1 MEKGQIISGIAHGG
15 VILWVILGDW
25 LFRAP
30 TLPEIEVAEV
40 SLMSSAEFDAMM
52 AAAPPVVE
60 PVPEQPAPEPAPE
73 PVPEEPAPEE
83 PEIQPPEPVQPQ
95 EPPPP
100 AEEPTPV
107 APPEEPLPEDLPTE
121 AVPQLIETP
130 DPVAPIADVEQPI
143 PVPLSDARPRP
154 RPVDRVAATP
164 VESVDAPEVAEQV
177 IEEVSDVPSE
187 EAVIVEEQ
195 QEAAAPEE
203 ATTQIVTE
211 AVETE
216 EDAPQLEMTAS
227 LRPRSRPERV
237 QPSEEPVEEAAAS
250 TETPEQPAPDTTT
263 EDAVAAALAEALAEE
278 AAAAEAE
285 AAAAAA
291 AEAAASDLPAGPP
304 MTAGEMDAFRVAVQA
319 CWNVGALSMEA
330 LRTTVTVAVSVGQ
343 DGVPDAGS
351 IAMIASNGE
360 SDTATQQAFEA
371 ARRAIIRCGAR
382 GFPLPPEK
390 YDQWRNMEL
399 VFDPNGMRMR

>member
-1 MEKGQIISGIAHGG
+1 MEKGQIISGVAHAG

-25 LFRAP
+25 LFRAD

-40 SLMSSAEFDAMM
+40 SLMSGEEFDAMM
-52 AAAPPVVE
+52 AAAP
-60 PVPEQPAPEPAPE
+60 APTEPAPE
-73 PVPEEPAPEE
+73 PEPAPEE
-83 PEIQPPEPVQPQ
+83 PVIQPPEPVEPA

-100 AEEPTPV
+100 AEEPAPV
-107 APPEEPLPEDLPTE
+107 APPEEPLPEDLPVE
-121 AVPQLIETP
+121 AVPQPIETP
-130 DPVAPIADVEQPI
+130 DPVAPIAEVEQPI

-164 VESVDAPEVAEQV
+164 VESVDAPEIA
-177 IEEVSDVPSE
+177 EEVVEETAEEPTE
-187 EAVIVEEQ
+187 EAVIVEEE

-237 QPSEEPVEEAAAS
+237 QPEAEPVEEAVAA
-250 TETPEQPAPDTTT
+250 TESEETTDAPATEDTAT

-278 AAAAEAE
+278 E
-285 AAAAAA
+285 AATDAPAQAQ
-291 AEAAASDLPAGPP
+291 SDLPVGPP
-304 MTAGEMDAFRVAVQA
+304 MTAGEQDALRVAVQA

-351 IAMIASNGE
+351 IALIGSSGGSEA
-360 SDTATQQAFEA
+360 ATQQAFEA

-390 YDQWRNMEL
+390 FEQWRNMEL

>member
-1 MEKGQIISGIAHGG
+1 MEKGQIISGVAHAG

-25 LFRAP
+25 LFRAD

-40 SLMSSAEFDAMM
+40 SLMSGEEFDAMM
-52 AAAPPVVE
+52 AAAPAPSRPAPE
-60 PVPEQPAPEPAPE
+60 PEPEPAPEPAPE
-73 PVPEEPAPEE
+73 EPV
-83 PEIQPPEPVQPQ
+83 IQPPEPVEPA

-100 AEEPTPV
+100 VEEPPPV
-107 APPEEPLPEDLPTE
+107 APPEEPLPEDLPVE
-121 AVPQLIETP
+121 AVPQPIETP

-164 VESVDAPEVAEQV
+164 VESVDAPEIA
-177 IEEVSDVPSE
+177 EEVVE
-187 EAVIVEEQ
+187 ETAETPTEETVIVEEE

-237 QPSEEPVEEAAAS
+237 QPEAEPVEEPVAA
-250 TETPEQPAPDTTT
+250 TETEETTEETTEDAAT

-278 AAAAEAE
+278 EAAAEAP
-285 AAAAAA
+285 A
-291 AEAAASDLPAGPP
+291 AEQAQTDLPVGPP
-304 MTAGEMDAFRVAVQA
+304 MTAGEQDALRVAVQA

-351 IAMIASNGE
+351 ISLIGSSGG
-360 SDTATQQAFEA
+360 SDAATQQAFEA

-390 YDQWRNMEL
+390 FEQWRNMEL

>member
-1 MEKGQIISGIAHGG
+1 MEKGQIISGIAHAG
-15 VILWVILGDW
+15 VILWVVLGDW
-25 LFRAP
+25 LFRAD
-30 TLPEIEVAEV
+30 TLPEMEVAEV

-52 AAAPPVVE
+52 AAAPPPAAEPVE
-60 PVPEQPAPEPAPE
+60 PAA
-73 PVPEEPAPEE
+73 E
-83 PEIQPPEPVQPQ
+83 PEAVEPPEPVQPE

-100 AEEPTPV
+100 AEEPPPV
-107 APPEEPLPEDLPTE
+107 APPEEPLPEELPQE
-121 AVPQLIETP
+121 AVPQPIETP
-130 DPVAPIADVEQPI
+130 EPVAPIAEIEQPI
-143 PVPLSDARPRP
+143 PVPLSDVKPRP

-164 VESVDAPEVAEQV
+164 VESVDAPEVADQV
-177 IEEVSDVPSE
+177 IEEVADEPTE

-216 EDAPQLEMTAS
+216 EDAPQLEMTSS
-227 LRPRSRPERV
+227 LRPRSRPAQV
-237 QPSEEPVEEAAAS
+237 AEEPVEEEVAAAAETVEEP
-250 TETPEQPAPDTTT
+250 TEEPAEEVAEETAT

-278 AAAAEAE
+278 AATEQ
-285 AAAAAA
+285 AAADTP
-291 AEAAASDLPAGPP
+291 SDLPVGPP
-304 MTAGEMDAFRVAVQA
+304 MTAGEQDALRVAVQQ

-351 IAMIASNGE
+351 ITLIDSNGE
-360 SDTATQQAFEA
+360 SDTATRQAFEA

-390 YDQWRNMEL
+390 FEQWRNMEL

>member
-1 MEKGQIISGIAHGG
+1 MEKGQIISGIAHAG
-15 VILWVILGDW
+15 VILWVVLGDW
-25 LFRAP
+25 LFRAE
-30 TLPEIEVAEV
+30 TLPEMQVAEV

-52 AAAPPVVE
+52 AAAPKPAE
-60 PVPEQPAPEPAPE
+60 PVAE
-73 PVPEEPAPEE
+73 PEEPAAE
-83 PEIQPPEPVQPQ
+83 PEVTPPEPVQPE
-95 EPPPP
+95 EPPPA
-100 AEEPTPV
+100 AEDTP
-107 APPEEPLPEDLPTE
+107 PPQPEEPLPEELPQE
-121 AVPQLIETP
+121 AVPQPIETP

-143 PVPLSDARPRP
+143 PVPLSDVKPRP

-164 VESVDAPEVAEQV
+164 VESEDAPEVADQV
-177 IEEVSDVPSE
+177 IEEVTDQPTE
-187 EAVIVEEQ
+187 ESVIVEEE

-216 EDAPQLEMTAS
+216 EDAPQLEMTSS
-227 LRPRSRPERV
+227 LRPRSRPLA
-237 QPSEEPVEEAAAS
+237 QPEEPPLEEEEVAAAETTEEPVEEPA
-250 TETPEQPAPDTTT
+250 ETPAEDPAT

-278 AAAAEAE
+278 PAAEETADTG
-285 AAAAAA
+285 A
-291 AEAAASDLPAGPP
+291 AEQNLPVGPP
-304 MTAGEMDAFRVAVQA
+304 MTAGEKDALRVAVNA

-330 LRTTVTVAVSVGQ
+330 LRTTVTVGFSVGQ

-351 IAMIASNGE
+351 IALVESNGE
-360 SDTATQQAFEA
+360 SDTATRQAYEA

-390 YDQWRNMEL
+390 YEQWKNIEI

>member
-1 MEKGQIISGIAHGG
+1 MEKGQIISGIAHAG
-15 VILWVILGDW
+15 VILWVVLGDW
-25 LFRAP
+25 LFRAD
-30 TLPEIEVAEV
+30 TLPEMQVAEV

-52 AAAPPVVE
+52 AAAPP
-60 PVPEQPAPEPAPE
+60 PA
-73 PVPEEPAPEE
+73 VQPEEPAAQPETVE
-83 PEIQPPEPVQPQ
+83 PPEPVQPA

-100 AEEPTPV
+100 AEEPPPV
-107 APPEEPLPEDLPTE
+107 APPEESLPEELPQE
-121 AVPQLIETP
+121 AVPQPIETP
-130 DPVAPIADVEQPI
+130 PPVAPIAEVEQPI
-143 PVPLSDARPRP
+143 PVPLSDVRPRP
-154 RPVDRVAATP
+154 RPVDRVAAAP
-164 VESVDAPEVAEQV
+164 VESVDAPEVADQV
-177 IEEVSDVPSE
+177 IEEVADEATE

-216 EDAPQLEMTAS
+216 EDAPQLEMTSS
-227 LRPRSRPERV
+227 LRPRSRPARV
-237 QPSEEPVEEAAAS
+237 AETPVEEEVAAA
-250 TETPEQPAPDTTT
+250 TETVQEPAEEATEDAAT

-278 AAAAEAE
+278 AATEDV
-285 AAAAAA
+285 AAAAT
-291 AEAAASDLPAGPP
+291 ASDLPVGPP
-304 MTAGEMDAFRVAVQA
+304 MTAGEQDALRVAVQQ

-351 IAMIASNGE
+351 ITLVQSNGD
-360 SDTATQQAFEA
+360 SDTATRQAFEA

-390 YDQWRNMEL
+390 YEQWRNMEL

>member
-1 MEKGQIISGIAHGG
+1 M
-15 VILWVILGDW
+15 
-25 LFRAP
+25 
-30 TLPEIEVAEV
+30 
-40 SLMSSAEFDAMM
+40 
-52 AAAPPVVE
+52 
-60 PVPEQPAPEPAPE
+60 
-73 PVPEEPAPEE
+73 
-83 PEIQPPEPVQPQ
+83 
-95 EPPPP
+95 
-100 AEEPTPV
+100 
-107 APPEEPLPEDLPTE
+107 
-121 AVPQLIETP
+121 
-130 DPVAPIADVEQPI
+130 
-143 PVPLSDARPRP
+143 PLSDARPRP
-154 RPVDRVAATP
+154 RPLDRVAATP
-164 VESVDAPEVAEQV
+164 VESVDAPDVAEQV
-177 IEEVSDVPSE
+177 VEEVSDVPTE

-237 QPSEEPVEEAAAS
+237 QPAEDPVEEAAAS
-250 TETPEQPAPDTTT
+250 AEIPEETPEETAPDTAT

-278 AAAAEAE
+278 AAAEE
-285 AAAAAA
+285 AAQSEP
-291 AEAAASDLPAGPP
+291 AETNLPVGPP
-304 MTAGEMDAFRVAVQA
+304 MTAGEQDALRVAVQA

-351 IAMIASNGE
+351 ISMIASNGE
-360 SDTATQQAFEA
+360 SDSATQQAFEA

-390 YDQWRNMEL
+390 YEQWRNMEL

>member
-1 MEKGQIISGIAHGG
+1 MEKGQIISGIAHAG
-15 VILWVILGDW
+15 VILWVVLGDW
-25 LFRAP
+25 LFRAD
-30 TLPEIEVAEV
+30 TLPEMQVAEV

-52 AAAPPVVE
+52 AAAPP
-60 PVPEQPAPEPAPE
+60 PA
-73 PVPEEPAPEE
+73 VQPEEPAAQPETVE
-83 PEIQPPEPVQPQ
+83 PPEPVQPA

-100 AEEPTPV
+100 AEEPPPV
-107 APPEEPLPEDLPTE
+107 APPEEPLPEELPQE
-121 AVPQLIETP
+121 AVPQPIETP
-130 DPVAPIADVEQPI
+130 PPVAPIAEVEQPI
-143 PVPLSDARPRP
+143 PVPLSDVRPRP
-154 RPVDRVAATP
+154 RPVDRVAAAP
-164 VESVDAPEVAEQV
+164 VESVDAPEVADQV
-177 IEEVSDVPSE
+177 IEEVADEATE

-216 EDAPQLEMTAS
+216 EDAPQLEMTSS
-227 LRPRSRPERV
+227 LRPRSRPARV
-237 QPSEEPVEEAAAS
+237 AETPVEEEVAAA
-250 TETPEQPAPDTTT
+250 TETVQEPAEEATEDAAT

-278 AAAAEAE
+278 AATEDV
-285 AAAAAA
+285 AAAAT
-291 AEAAASDLPAGPP
+291 ASDLPVGPP
-304 MTAGEMDAFRVAVQA
+304 MTAGEQDALRVAVQQ

-351 IAMIASNGE
+351 ITLVQSNGD
-360 SDTATQQAFEA
+360 SDTATRQAFEA

-390 YDQWRNMEL
+390 YEQWRNMEL

>member
-1 MEKGQIISGIAHGG
+1 MEKGQIISGVAHAG
-15 VILWVILGDW
+15 VILWVVLGDW
-25 LFRAP
+25 LFRAD

-52 AAAPPVVE
+52 ASAPAPAE
-60 PVPEQPAPEPAPE
+60 PVAE
-73 PVPEEPAPEE
+73 PEEPAPQE
-83 PEIQPPEPVQPQ
+83 PEVTPPEPVQPE
-95 EPPPP
+95 EPPPA
-100 AEEPTPV
+100 AEE
-107 APPEEPLPEDLPTE
+107 APPPQPEEPLPEDLPQE
-121 AVPQLIETP
+121 AVPQPIETP

-143 PVPLSDARPRP
+143 PVPLSDTKPKP

-164 VESVDAPEVAEQV
+164 VESVDAPEVADQV
-177 IEEVSDVPSE
+177 VEEVSDQPTDES
-187 EAVIVEEQ
+187 VIVEEE

-211 AVETE
+211 AVEAE
-216 EDAPQLEMTAS
+216 EDAPQLEMTSS
-227 LRPRSRPERV
+227 LRPRSRPV
-237 QPSEEPVEEAAAS
+237 APSPEEVPEEEVAS
-250 TETPEQPAPDTTT
+250 AETPETPEEQPVEDAAT

-278 AAAAEAE
+278 APAEEPAAETADTG
-285 AAAAAA
+285 
-291 AEAAASDLPAGPP
+291 ASDPSLPVGPP
-304 MTAGEMDAFRVAVQA
+304 MTAGEKDALRVAVNA

-330 LRTTVTVAVSVGQ
+330 LRTTVTVGFSVGQ

-351 IAMIASNGE
+351 IELVESAGG
-360 SDTATQQAFEA
+360 SDTATRQAFEA

-390 YDQWRNMEL
+390 YEQWKNIEI

>member
-1 MEKGQIISGIAHGG
+1 MEKGQIISGIAHAG
-15 VILWVILGDW
+15 VILWVVLGDW
-25 LFRAP
+25 LFRAE

-52 AAAPPVVE
+52 AAAPPPAAEPVE
-60 PVPEQPAPEPAPE
+60 PAAEPEPVEPAPE
-73 PVPEEPAPEE
+73 PEAVE
-83 PEIQPPEPVQPQ
+83 PPEPVQPE

-100 AEEPTPV
+100 AEEPPPV
-107 APPEEPLPEDLPTE
+107 APPEEPLPEDLPQE
-121 AVPQLIETP
+121 AVPQPIETP
-130 DPVAPIADVEQPI
+130 DPVAPIAEIEQPI

-154 RPVDRVAATP
+154 RPLDRVAATP
-164 VESVDAPEVAEQV
+164 VESVDAPEVSDQV
-177 IEEVSDVPSE
+177 IEEVADEPTE

-216 EDAPQLEMTAS
+216 EDAPQLEMTSS
-227 LRPRSRPERV
+227 LRPRSRPAQV
-237 QPSEEPVEEAAAS
+237 AEEPVEEEVAAAAETVEDPADEV
-250 TETPEQPAPDTTT
+250 TEDAAT
-263 EDAVAAALAEALAEE
+263 EDAVAAALAEALAEDS
-278 AAAAEAE
+278 AAEETASEETASAE
-285 AAAAAA
+285 T
-291 AEAAASDLPAGPP
+291 ASDLPVGPP
-304 MTAGEMDAFRVAVQA
+304 MTAGEQDALRVAVQQ

-351 IAMIASNGE
+351 ITLIDSNGE
-360 SDTATQQAFEA
+360 SDTATRQAFEA

-390 YDQWRNMEL
+390 FEQWKNMEL

>member
-1 MEKGQIISGIAHGG
+1 MEKGQIISGIAHAG
-15 VILWVILGDW
+15 VILWVVLGDW
-25 LFRAP
+25 LFRAD

-52 AAAPPVVE
+52 AAAPPPAAEPVEPAAEPEVVE
-60 PVPEQPAPEPAPE
+60 
-73 PVPEEPAPEE
+73 
-83 PEIQPPEPVQPQ
+83 PPEPVQP
-95 EPPPP
+95 EEPPPPP
-100 AEEPTPV
+100 AEEPPPV
-107 APPEEPLPEDLPTE
+107 APPEEPLPEELPQE
-121 AVPQLIETP
+121 AVPQPIETP
-130 DPVAPIADVEQPI
+130 DPVAPIAETEQPI
-143 PVPLSDARPRP
+143 PVPLSDVKPRP

-164 VESVDAPEVAEQV
+164 VESVDAPEVADQV
-177 IEEVSDVPSE
+177 IEEVAEAPTE
-187 EAVIVEEQ
+187 ESVIVEEE

-216 EDAPQLEMTAS
+216 EDAPQLEMTSS
-227 LRPRSRPERV
+227 LRPRSRPARV
-237 QPSEEPVEEAAAS
+237 AEEPVEEEVAAAA
-250 TETPEQPAPDTTT
+250 ETVEEPAEEPAEDVAEDAAT

-278 AAAAEAE
+278 AATE
-285 AAAAAA
+285 
-291 AEAAASDLPAGPP
+291 EAAASETASDLPVGPP
-304 MTAGEMDAFRVAVQA
+304 MTAGEQDALRVAVQQ

-351 IAMIASNGE
+351 ITLIDSNGE
-360 SDTATQQAFEA
+360 SDTATRQAFEA

-390 YDQWRNMEL
+390 FEQWKNMEL

>member
-40 SLMSSAEFDAMM
+40 SLMSNAEFDAMM
-52 AAAPPVVE
+52 AAAPPAVE
-60 PVPEQPAPEPAPE
+60 PAAEPAPEPA
-73 PVPEEPAPEE
+73 PEEPAPEE
-83 PEIQPPEPVQPQ
+83 PAIQPPEPVQPQ

-100 AEEPTPV
+100 AEEPPPV
-107 APPEEPLPEDLPTE
+107 APPEEPLPEDLPVE

-164 VESVDAPEVAEQV
+164 VESQDAPDVAEQV

-237 QPSEEPVEEAAAS
+237 QPAEEPVEQAAAS
-250 TETPEQPAPDTTT
+250 AETPEEAPEEPAPDTAT

-278 AAAAEAE
+278 AATAEAE
-285 AAAAAA
+285 AA
-291 AEAAASDLPAGPP
+291 AEAAASNLPAGPP
-304 MTAGEMDAFRVAVQA
+304 MTAGEQDALRVAVQA

-351 IAMIASNGE
+351 ITMVASNGE
-360 SDTATQQAFEA
+360 SSTATQQAFEA

-390 YDQWRNMEL
+390 FDQWRNMEL

>member
-40 SLMSSAEFDAMM
+40 SLLSSAEFDAMM
-52 AAAPPVVE
+52 AAAPPAAE
-60 PVPEQPAPEPAPE
+60 PAQEPAPEPAPE
-73 PVPEEPAPEE
+73 ETA
-83 PEIQPPEPVQPQ
+83 IQPPEPVQPQ

-100 AEEPTPV
+100 AEESPPV

-130 DPVAPIADVEQPI
+130 DPVAPIADIEQPI

-237 QPSEEPVEEAAAS
+237 QPAEEAVEETTAS
-250 TETPEQPAPDTTT
+250 AETPEEAPEEPAPDTTT

-285 AAAAAA
+285 AAAA
-291 AEAAASDLPAGPP
+291 EAAASNLPAGPP
-304 MTAGEMDAFRVAVQA
+304 MTAGEQDALRVAVQA

-351 IAMIASNGE
+351 ISMVASNGE
-360 SDTATQQAFEA
+360 SSTATQQAFEA

>member
-1 MEKGQIISGIAHGG
+1 MEKGQIISGVAHAG

-30 TLPEIEVAEV
+30 TLPEIQVAEV
-40 SLMSSAEFDAMM
+40 SLMTGAEFDAMM
-52 AAAPPVVE
+52 ASAPP
-60 PVPEQPAPEPAPE
+60 PATPPTPEPPA
-73 PVPEEPAPEE
+73 EEPAPQE
-83 PEIQPPEPVQPQ
+83 PEITPPEEIAPPEPVVPD

-100 AEEPTPV
+100 AEEPPPV
-107 APPEEPLPEDLPTE
+107 APPEEPLPEDLPVE
-121 AVPQLIETP
+121 AVPQPIETP
-130 DPVAPIADVEQPI
+130 DPVAPIAEVEQPI
-143 PVPLSDARPRP
+143 PVAPSDVRPRP
-154 RPVDRVAATP
+154 RPVDRVAAVP
-164 VESVDAPEVAEQV
+164 VESVDAPEVADQV
-177 IEEVSDVPSE
+177 IEEVTDQPSE
-187 EAVIVEEQ
+187 EAQIVEEQ

-237 QPSEEPVEEAAAS
+237 ATPEEPVEEVPAPA
-250 TETPEQPAPDTTT
+250 ETPAEDSAT
-263 EDAVAAALAEALAEE
+263 EDAVAAALAEALADNQAAAEE
-278 AAAAEAE
+278 AAAAEA
-285 AAAAAA
+285 AAQD
-291 AEAAASDLPAGPP
+291 SNLPAGPP
-304 MTAGEMDAFRVAVQA
+304 MTAGEQDALRVAVQA

-351 IAMIASNGE
+351 ITMIASNGE
-360 SDTATQQAFEA
+360 SDTATRQAFEA

>member
-52 AAAPPVVE
+52 AAAPPAAE
-60 PVPEQPAPEPAPE
+60 PT
-73 PVPEEPAPEE
+73 PEEPAPEE
-83 PEIQPPEPVQPQ
+83 PAPEEPAIQPPEPVQPE

-107 APPEEPLPEDLPTE
+107 APPEEPLPENLPTE

-237 QPSEEPVEEAAAS
+237 QPTEEPVEEAAAS
-250 TETPEQPAPDTTT
+250 SETPEETPEEPAPDTTT

-278 AAAAEAE
+278 AAAAEAAE
-285 AAAAAA
+285 AAA
-291 AEAAASDLPAGPP
+291 AEAAASNLPAGPP
-304 MTAGEMDAFRVAVQA
+304 MTAGEMDALRVAVQA

-390 YDQWRNMEL
+390 YDQWQNMEL

>member
-1 MEKGQIISGIAHGG
+1 MEKGQVISGIAHAG
-15 VILWVILGDW
+15 VLLWVILGDW

-30 TLPEIEVAEV
+30 ELPPMEVAEV
-40 SLMSSAEFDAMM
+40 SLMTGAEFDAMV
-52 AAAPPVVE
+52 AAAPKAQEAPVEE
-60 PVPEQPAPEPAPE
+60 PAAEPAP
-73 PVPEEPAPEE
+73 AAE
-83 PEIQPPEPVQPQ
+83 PEVTPPEPVQPEEPPPAAE

-100 AEEPTPV
+100 
-107 APPEEPLPEDLPTE
+107 PPEEALPEDLPQE
-121 AVPQLIETP
+121 AVPQPIETP

-143 PVPLSDARPRP
+143 PVPLSDVKPKP

-164 VESVDAPEVAEQV
+164 VDSQDAPEVADQV
-177 IEEVSDVPSE
+177 VEDVTDQPTEETT
-187 EAVIVEEQ
+187 IVEQE

-216 EDAPQLEMTAS
+216 EDAPQLEMTSS
-227 LRPRSRPERV
+227 LRPRSRPVAQPEETPPV
-237 QPSEEPVEEAAAS
+237 EEQVAAADTAEEPADTPSEEPAVE
-250 TETPEQPAPDTTT
+250 
-263 EDAVAAALAEALAEE
+263 EDAVAAALAEALAEDAPAE
-278 AAAAEAE
+278 EPAAAESGASQ
-285 AAAAAA
+285 
-291 AEAAASDLPAGPP
+291 SDLPVGPP
-304 MTAGEMDAFRVAVQA
+304 MTAGEKDALRVAVNA

-330 LRTTVTVAVSVGQ
+330 LRTTVTVGFSVGQ

-351 IAMIASNGE
+351 ITMVESNGG
-360 SDTATQQAFEA
+360 SDTATRQAYEA

-390 YDQWRNMEL
+390 YEQWKNIEI

>member
-52 AAAPPVVE
+52 AAAPPAAE
-60 PVPEQPAPEPAPE
+60 PAAEPAPEPA
-73 PVPEEPAPEE
+73 PEEPAPEE
-83 PEIQPPEPVQPQ
+83 PAIQPPEPVQPQ

-100 AEEPTPV
+100 AEDPPPV
-107 APPEEPLPEDLPTE
+107 APPEEPLPEDLPIE

-154 RPVDRVAATP
+154 RPLDRVAATP

-237 QPSEEPVEEAAAS
+237 QPSEEPVEDAAA
-250 TETPEQPAPDTTT
+250 TAETPEDAPEEPAPDTAT
-263 EDAVAAALAEALAEE
+263 EDAVAAALSEALAEE
-278 AAAAEAE
+278 AAAEEAAAAE
-285 AAAAAA
+285 AAA
-291 AEAAASDLPAGPP
+291 AAASDLPAGPP
-304 MTAGEMDAFRVAVQA
+304 MTAGEMDALRVAVQA

-390 YDQWRNMEL
+390 YDQWQNMEL

>member
-1 MEKGQIISGIAHGG
+1 MEKGQIISGIAHAG
-15 VILWVILGDW
+15 VILWVVLGDW
-25 LFRAP
+25 LFRAE

-52 AAAPPVVE
+52 AAAPPPAAEPVE
-60 PVPEQPAPEPAPE
+60 PAAEPEPVEPAPE
-73 PVPEEPAPEE
+73 PEAVE
-83 PEIQPPEPVQPQ
+83 PPEPVQPE

-100 AEEPTPV
+100 AEEPPPV
-107 APPEEPLPEDLPTE
+107 APPEEPLPEDLPQE
-121 AVPQLIETP
+121 AVPQPIETP
-130 DPVAPIADVEQPI
+130 DPVAPIAEIEQPI
-143 PVPLSDARPRP
+143 PVPLSDSRPRP

-164 VESVDAPEVAEQV
+164 VESVDAPEVADQV
-177 IEEVSDVPSE
+177 IEEVADEPTE

-216 EDAPQLEMTAS
+216 EDAPQLEMTSS
-227 LRPRSRPERV
+227 LRPRSRPAQV
-237 QPSEEPVEEAAAS
+237 AEEPVEEEVAAAAETVEEPADEV
-250 TETPEQPAPDTTT
+250 TEDAAT
-263 EDAVAAALAEALAEE
+263 EDAVAAALAEALAED
-278 AAAAEAE
+278 AAAEETASE
-285 AAAAAA
+285 ETAS
-291 AEAAASDLPAGPP
+291 EETASDLPVGPP
-304 MTAGEMDAFRVAVQA
+304 MTAGEQDALRVAVQQ

-351 IAMIASNGE
+351 IALIDSNGE
-360 SDTATQQAFEA
+360 SDTATRQAFEA

-382 GFPLPPEK
+382 GFPLPAEK
-390 YDQWRNMEL
+390 FEQWKNMEL

>member
-40 SLMSSAEFDAMM
+40 SLLSSAEFDAMM
-52 AAAPPVVE
+52 AAAPPAAE
-60 PVPEQPAPEPAPE
+60 PAQEPAPEPAPE
-73 PVPEEPAPEE
+73 ETA
-83 PEIQPPEPVQPQ
+83 IQPPEPVQPQ

-100 AEEPTPV
+100 AEEPPPV

-130 DPVAPIADVEQPI
+130 DPVAPIADIEQPI

-237 QPSEEPVEEAAAS
+237 QPAEEAVVETTAS
-250 TETPEQPAPDTTT
+250 AETPEEAPEEPAPDTTT

-285 AAAAAA
+285 AEAAA
-291 AEAAASDLPAGPP
+291 AEAAASNLPAGPP
-304 MTAGEMDAFRVAVQA
+304 MTAGEQDALRVAVQA

-351 IAMIASNGE
+351 ITMVASNGE
-360 SDTATQQAFEA
+360 SSTATQQAFEA

>member
-1 MEKGQIISGIAHGG
+1 MEKGQIISGIAHAG
-15 VILWVILGDW
+15 VILWVVLGDW
-25 LFRAP
+25 LFRAE

-52 AAAPPVVE
+52 AAAPPTAVE
-60 PVPEQPAPEPAPE
+60 PVEPA
-73 PVPEEPAPEE
+73 AE
-83 PEIQPPEPVQPQ
+83 PEVEEPPEPVQPE

-100 AEEPTPV
+100 AEEPPPV
-107 APPEEPLPEDLPTE
+107 TPPEAPLPEDLPQET
-121 AVPQLIETP
+121 VPQPIETP
-130 DPVAPIADVEQPI
+130 DPVAPIAEIEQPI
-143 PVPLSDARPRP
+143 PVPLSDSRPRP

-164 VESVDAPEVAEQV
+164 VESVDAPEVADQV
-177 IEEVSDVPSE
+177 IEEVADEPTE

-216 EDAPQLEMTAS
+216 EDAPQLEMTSS
-227 LRPRSRPERV
+227 LRPRSRPAQV
-237 QPSEEPVEEAAAS
+237 AEEPVEEEVAATAETLEEPAEDV
-250 TETPEQPAPDTTT
+250 TEDAAT
-263 EDAVAAALAEALAEE
+263 EDAVAAALAEALAED
-278 AAAAEAE
+278 AAAEE
-285 AAAAAA
+285 TAA
-291 AEAAASDLPAGPP
+291 AETASDLPVGPP
-304 MTAGEMDAFRVAVQA
+304 MTAGEQDALRVAVQQ

-330 LRTTVTVAVSVGQ
+330 LRTTITVAVSVGQ

-351 IAMIASNGE
+351 ITLIDSNGE
-360 SDTATQQAFEA
+360 SDTATRQAFEA

-390 YDQWRNMEL
+390 FEQWKNMEL
-399 VFDPNGMRMR
+399 VFDPNGMRIR